1 MSLIKK
7 ENRKSYDKSNVVSIP
22 YDQLSPGTLAS
33 VIEEFV
39 TRDGTDYGEA
49 DVPLQR
55 KVDQV
60 KRQLKSGQAII
71 LFDESTQTCNIVSKD
86 DPRLKELRKEDRGG
100 TH

>member
-1 MSLIKK
+1 MKK
-7 ENRKSYDKSNVVSIP
+7 AYDKSNVVSIP
-22 YDQLSPGTLAS
+22 YGQLSPGTLAS

-39 TRDGTDYGEA
+39 TRDGTDYGEV

-60 KRQLKSGQAII
+60 KRQLESGQAII

-86 DPRLKELRKEDRGG
+86 DPLVKELRK
-100 TH
+100 